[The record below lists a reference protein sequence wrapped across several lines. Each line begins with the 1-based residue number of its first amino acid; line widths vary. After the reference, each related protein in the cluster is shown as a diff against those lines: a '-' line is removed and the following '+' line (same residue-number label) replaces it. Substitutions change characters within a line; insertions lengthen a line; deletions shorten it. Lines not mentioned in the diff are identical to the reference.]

1 MTELVLQSHDLEKT
15 YGSKIVALDGVS
27 LDVVGGSVFG
37 LLGPNGAGKT
47 TFVRI
52 ISTQLLPSGGSATIL
67 GYDVVLEPQSVR
79 QRIAI
84 VPQEG
89 RPLYLMTPYEHVVT
103 YLVARGLNY
112 GKAKARANET
122 LVSLN
127 LESYKNTMCG
137 NLSGGL
143 RQRVLIAMAMGSEAD
158 LLVLDEPTIGLD
170 PVARVGVWNLIRNYV
185 ASGKTILLTTHYMDE
200 AEELSDR
207 LAIMNKGKVVASGTP
222 SEIKRRLNTTHTAIV
237 KTSASDVSEF
247 QSFGRVLRAGTG
259 IRVLTTQD
267 GASEIT
273 AFCLRKNLGVSVRQS
288 SLEDVFISEVGQI
301 EPEAAN

>member
-112 GKAKARANET
+112 GKAKSRANET

-127 LESYKNTMCG
+127 LESCKNTMCG

-143 RQRVLIAMAMGSEAD
+143 RQRVLIAMAMSSEAD

-170 PVARVGVWNLIRNYV
+170 PVARVGVWNLIRSYV

-273 AFCLRKNLGVSVRQS
+273 AFCLRKNLEVSVRQS

>member
-15 YGSKIVALDGVS
+15 YGSKTVALDGVS
-27 LDVVGGSVFG
+27 LDVAGGSVFG

-67 GYDVVLEPQSVR
+67 GYDVVREPHSVR
-79 QRIAI
+79 QKIAI

-103 YLVARGLNY
+103 YLVARGLTY
-112 GKAKARANET
+112 GKAKTRANET

-143 RQRVLIAMAMGSEAD
+143 RQRVLIAMAMSSEAD
-158 LLVLDEPTIGLD
+158 ILVLDEPTIGLD

-273 AFCLRKNLGVSVRQS
+273 AFCLRKNLEVSVRQS